1 MPWEVHV
8 GVVSTNFSNCSW
20 PVLVSFFNWFKN
32 YLGIF
37 SFFQYR
43 KLKVVSYS
51 IVVHIQGKDIWQ
63 CRRKVTLIETVW
75 GNCQINVEF
84 VLFMLSSFRTY
95 WIFHFKSFFGWFYFE
110 ILVWRCP
117 ARFWLLW
124 WFLWHCIVSLC
135 LILKQWLNGKN
146 KP

>member
-37 SFFQYR
+37 LFPIQKAQSGELQYR
-43 KLKVVSYS
+43 GA
-51 IVVHIQGKDIWQ
+51 HTRQGYLAVQKKGNIDWNSL
-63 CRRKVTLIETVW
+63 R
-75 GNCQINVEF
+75 NCQINVEF

-95 WIFHFKSFFGWFYFE
+95 WKHLQSFFGWFYFE